1 MIKIDV
7 YNGENADVFIRRIE
21 DNPSVTAAVADI
33 LANVRA
39 RADVAGRGYSAK
51 FDGYDGAFA
60 VRESEWAGGG

>member
-39 RADVAGRGYSAK
+39 RGDEAVRGYSAK
-51 FDGYDGAFA
+51 FDGYDGDFA
-60 VRESEWAGGG
+60 VSES